1 MQILLSA
8 IFLDLIIGDPKFLI
22 HPVEIIGYFISKLRL
37 FIDNFSRDNKTYL
50 RVGGFFLTI
59 LVVSSSGLFGWT
71 IEQLYIR
78 NTAFISYLGL
88 FSLIILLASTLA
100 FKSLAVSTKSVIKF
114 INVDQYKNIKKA
126 RENLAFIVGRD
137 VNNLDEDEIIRAVV
151 ETASENSVDGIF
163 APLFWI
169 FIGFLNWKISLF
181 LPGPL
186 SLALIFKSTSTIDSM
201 IGYKYG
207 SLKWIGYSG
216 AKLDDMLTYIP
227 SRLVAISLP
236 IVTRPINQYLKL
248 IKIAFKDGAKDTS
261 PNSGLSEAIFA
272 HCLNIKMGGENFYNG
287 KKIIKPYFA
296 ELAPKPNLIA
306 INKILVSVIKLEIF
320 WVVIFYIL
328 IK

>member
-1 MQILLSA
+1 M
-8 IFLDLIIGDPKFLI
+8 
-22 HPVEIIGYFISKLRL
+22 
-37 FIDNFSRDNKTYL
+37 
-50 RVGGFFLTI
+50 
-59 LVVSSSGLFGWT
+59 
-71 IEQLYIR
+71 
-78 NTAFISYLGL
+78 
-88 FSLIILLASTLA
+88 
-100 FKSLAVSTKSVIKF
+100 
-114 INVDQYKNIKKA
+114 DQYKNINKA
-126 RENLAFIVGRD
+126 REYLAFIVGRD
-137 VNNLDEDEIIRAVV
+137 VNNLDEDEITRAVV

-169 FIGFLNWKISLF
+169 FIGFINWKISIF

-216 AKLDDMLTYIP
+216 AKLDDILTYIP

-248 IKIAFKDGAKDTS
+248 VKIAFKDGAKDTS

-272 HCLNIKMGGENFYNG
+272 HCLNIKMGGENFYNK

-296 ELAPKPNLIA
+296 ESAPKPNLIS

-320 WVVIFYIL
+320 WVLIFYIL